1 MPETA
6 FITRPRLV
14 LASASPRRRDLLAAV
29 GVDVAVVPADID
41 ESPKP
46 GEAPEELVQRLATEK
61 AEAVE
66 VAGND
71 MVIGADT
78 VVVVEDQILGKPV
91 DADDARRM
99 LELLSGREHR
109 VMTGVAVRGGDRV
122 EADVDTTVVAMR
134 PLSPADIAW
143 YITSGEPFGKA
154 GAYAIQGAGSIFVTG
169 ITGNHTGVV
178 GLPIPL
184 VDGLLSRFGR
194 PLPTW
199 RPRPDRVP
207 GSAGAS

>member
-29 GVDVAVVPADID
+29 GVEVAVQPADID
-41 ESPKP
+41 ETPRP
-46 GEAPEELVQRLATEK
+46 GETPEQLVGRLAREK

-66 VAGND
+66 VAAND

-78 VVVVEDQILGKPV
+78 MVTVDDAILGKPV

-109 VMTGVAVRGGDRV
+109 VLTGVAVRGGDRI
-122 EADVDTTVVAMR
+122 EADVETIVVAMR
-134 PLSPADIAW
+134 PLSSADIAW
-143 YITSGEPFGKA
+143 YIESGEPFGKA

-169 ITGNHTGVV
+169 ITGNHAGVV

-184 VDGLLSRFGR
+184 VDALLSRFGR

-207 GSAGAS
+207 GTVGTS